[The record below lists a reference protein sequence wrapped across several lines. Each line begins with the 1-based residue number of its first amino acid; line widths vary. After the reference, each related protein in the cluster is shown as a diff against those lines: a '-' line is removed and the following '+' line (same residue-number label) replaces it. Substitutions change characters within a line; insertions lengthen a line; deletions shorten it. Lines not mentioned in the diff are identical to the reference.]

1 MHDTL
6 GPSKFKIRF
15 VGSGH
20 ALSVTYVHVAL
31 TPRRQ
36 HEEPL
41 SVVVAAA
48 AAVGVVDAAA
58 PLVTFPIHSAAAVVD
73 LTTNLRW
80 LVLQRLR
87 FRCYDALIT
96 CTRSKEFGS
105 PFPPFISKNKYECI
119 PVGDSSVLCDISI
132 LHSYT
137 VI

>member
-6 GPSKFKIRF
+6 GPSKFIIRF

-41 SVVVAAA
+41 SAVVA

-58 PLVTFPIHSAAAVVD
+58 PRLTFPIHSAAAVVD

-87 FRCYDALIT
+87 FRCYDALMPY
-96 CTRSKEFGS
+96 KEFGS
-105 PFPPFISKNKYECI
+105 PFPPFICKNKYECI